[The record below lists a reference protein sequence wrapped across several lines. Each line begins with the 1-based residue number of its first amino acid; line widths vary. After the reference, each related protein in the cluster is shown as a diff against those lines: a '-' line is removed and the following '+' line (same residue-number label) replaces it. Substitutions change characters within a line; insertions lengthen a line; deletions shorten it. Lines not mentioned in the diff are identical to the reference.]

1 MSGVISAA
9 MKHMIAAGMQPK
21 AILKAVEDIEWAM
34 MYAEHPDVVAAEQRR
49 EKDRERK
56 RHSEGPTEVSTEV
69 PIISLDINSEG
80 GVGETKTE
88 IPRNSTPRE
97 ALSEVLDAEHAAAVI
112 EHRQRLRKSLTPRAA
127 KLLANELKKAP
138 DPNAAADLMIARG
151 WVGFDVAWLKNG
163 KDPPID
169 KVLAFKPR
177 GPVKTWAEIQA
188 ARKEQ
193 T

>member
-1 MSGVISAA
+1 MRDEVSEIYDKLAA
-9 MKHMIAAGMQPK
+9 LNLPAEAWQLIARLNNINM
-21 AILKAVEDIEWAM
+21 L
-34 MYAEHPDVVAAEQRR
+34 HPDHLAAEYRR
-49 EKDRERK
+49 QKDKERK
-56 RHSEGPTEVSTEV
+56 RASKENSPDSTES
-69 PIISLDINSEG
+69 PIIILDSLSEG

-97 ALSEVLDAEHAAAVI
+97 ALSAVLDAEHAAAVI

-127 KLLANELKKAP
+127 KLLAAELKKAP

-177 GPVKTWAEIQA
+177 GKVRTWQEIQDE
-188 ARKEQ
+188 RKAKEKSQ
-193 T
+193 